1 MLHWVRPKY
10 RKLPDI
16 LLAHGVLYGAH
27 MPTPKWS
34 LLIPALFAFACGGT
48 PGEDSD
54 TDDLSATTYSME
66 MVRANPALLPGVT
79 PPAGQH
85 VDGRGRPLA
94 SDDAKAPTFPIG
106 RDNWLYDANG
116 LNQFLKLTDPAAF
129 NKTDAGDATYS
140 RQPGDLLADGDTKL
154 AWLDVEQGYLG
165 DCYFAASLAAVLFA
179 DNGGTLTQKMI
190 VPHMSSGKVVAYD
203 VTFFQASGRK
213 VKVEVDPDLLHR
225 NSNGH
230 VYYMRD
236 TKTKPGYEVWST
248 SLVEKAYAKWHGSY
262 KSIGG
267 GGTAADAIY
276 ALTGKRTKSYNA
288 TDSGVVAAIDKAGK
302 AGKAQVACTYG
313 EHSGVKYPTGI
324 YADHCY
330 TLRGIHHTASGDMV
344 MLRNPWGP
352 GAATD
357 AEPTEPPTDG
367 VPDALFE
374 VTVAQFGQLWASVD
388 IVP

>member
-1 MLHWVRPKY
+1 MKSWML
-10 RKLPDI
+10 
-16 LLAHGVLYGAH
+16 
-27 MPTPKWS
+27 
-34 LLIPALFAFACGGT
+34 ALCSAAIACGT
-48 PGEDSD
+48 APGEDSD
-54 TDDLSATTYSME
+54 TDDLSSTTYSME
-66 MVRANPALLPGVT
+66 MVRANPSLLPGVT
-79 PPAGQH
+79 PPPG
-85 VDGRGRPLA
+85 VRVNGRGRPLQ
-94 SDDAKAPTFPIG
+94 SDDGKAPASWVHEHDF
-106 RDNWLYDANG
+106 LYDANG

-129 NKTDAGDATYS
+129 DKTDAKDASYS
-140 RQPGDLLADGDTKL
+140 RQPGDLLADDDKL
-154 AWLDVEQGYLG
+154 VWTDVEQGYLG
-165 DCYFAASLAAVLFA
+165 DCYFAASLAATLYA
-179 DNGGTLTQKMI
+179 DNGGTLTKSLI
-190 VPHMSSGKVVAYD
+190 VPHKSGGKVVAYD

-236 TKTKPGYEVWST
+236 TKSKDGYEVWST
-248 SLVEKAYAKWHGSY
+248 SLIEKAYAKWHGSY
-262 KSIGG
+262 AKIGG

-276 ALTGKRTKSYNA
+276 ALTGKKTKSYDA
-288 TDSGVVAAIDKAGK
+288 TDSAVVAAIDKAAR

-313 EHSGVKYPTGI
+313 DHSGVKYPTGI

-344 MLRNPWGP
+344 QLRNPWGP
-352 GAATD
+352 GAAGD

-374 VTVAQFGQLWASVD
+374 VTVAQFGQLWNTVD